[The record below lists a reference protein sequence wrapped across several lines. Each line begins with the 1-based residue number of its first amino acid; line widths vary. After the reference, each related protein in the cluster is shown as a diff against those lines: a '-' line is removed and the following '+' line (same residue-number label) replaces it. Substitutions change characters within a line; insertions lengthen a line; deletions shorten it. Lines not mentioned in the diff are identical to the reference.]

1 MSLFPRLASGF
12 RRLSARASAPF
23 ACGSVLRGRLM
34 RSRPSPADPRPHEF
48 RSRTGAWTK
57 GLPCRTCRNNPRTAV
72 AGDSGY
78 SVTLNVT
85 LPFMI
90 KRFASKVL
98 RRAFEDGNYRR
109 INPQWRTRVE
119 LLLDA
124 LDAAEK
130 VEDLNLLTL
139 GTHPLKGNRK
149 GEWGMTV
156 TKNWRITFRFEA
168 GDADEV
174 DLKDYH

>member
-1 MSLFPRLASGF
+1 MFSGF
-12 RRLSARASAPF
+12 YSQKGESLLLSAVGLGRF
-23 ACGSVLRGRLM
+23 WVLVNL
-34 RSRPSPADPRPHEF
+34 F
-48 RSRTGAWTK
+48 TG
-57 GLPCRTCRNNPRTAV
+57 LV
-72 AGDSGY
+72 
-78 SVTLNVT
+78 
-85 LPFMI
+85 
-90 KRFASKVL
+90 

-109 INPQWRTRVE
+109 INPQWRARVE

-139 GTHPLKGNRK
+139 GTHLLKGNRK

-168 GDADEV
+168 GDAVEV
-174 DLKDYH
+174 DLEDHH

>member
-1 MSLFPRLASGF
+1 METTG
-12 RRLSARASAPF
+12 
-23 ACGSVLRGRLM
+23 GS
-34 RSRPSPADPRPHEF
+34 
-48 RSRTGAWTK
+48 
-57 GLPCRTCRNNPRTAV
+57 
-72 AGDSGY
+72 
-78 SVTLNVT
+78 TLNGGPGLNFFWT
-85 LPFMI
+85 
-90 KRFASKVL
+90 
-98 RRAFEDGNYRR
+98 
-109 INPQWRTRVE
+109 Q
-119 LLLDA
+119 

-174 DLKDYH
+174 DLEDYH

>member
-1 MSLFPRLASGF
+1 MTRM
-12 RRLSARASAPF
+12 ARDAY
-23 ACGSVLRGRLM
+23 GG
-34 RSRPSPADPRPHEF
+34 
-48 RSRTGAWTK
+48 
-57 GLPCRTCRNNPRTAV
+57 GLPPILKAIV
-72 AGDSGY
+72 AAGGEC
-78 SVTLNVT
+78 L
-85 LPFMI
+85 
-90 KRFASKVL
+90 
-98 RRAFEDGNYRR
+98 R
-109 INPQWRTRVE
+109 INPQWRARVE

-168 GDADEV
+168 GDAVEV
-174 DLKDYH
+174 DLEDYH

>member
-1 MSLFPRLASGF
+1 
-12 RRLSARASAPF
+12 
-23 ACGSVLRGRLM
+23 
-34 RSRPSPADPRPHEF
+34 
-48 RSRTGAWTK
+48 
-57 GLPCRTCRNNPRTAV
+57 
-72 AGDSGY
+72 
-78 SVTLNVT
+78 
-85 LPFMI
+85 MI
-90 KRFASKVL
+90 KGFASKVL

-109 INPQWRTRVE
+109 INPQWRARVE

-156 TKNWRITFRFEA
+156 TKNWRITFRFEV
-168 GDADEV
+168 GDAVEV
-174 DLKDYH
+174 DLEEGEDLQDEQDLCKAVSGYLFLFELIIDQNGARAGGSRGSAPGRR

>member
-1 MSLFPRLASGF
+1 MSKYSNPLPAGAGNSS
-12 RRLSARASAPF
+12 RR
-23 ACGSVLRGRLM
+23 
-34 RSRPSPADPRPHEF
+34 
-48 RSRTGAWTK
+48 
-57 GLPCRTCRNNPRTAV
+57 
-72 AGDSGY
+72 
-78 SVTLNVT
+78 VTFDVT
-85 LPFMI
+85 LPFTI
-90 KRFASKVL
+90 KGFTSKVL

-109 INPQWRTRVE
+109 INPQWRARVE

-168 GDADEV
+168 GDAVEV
-174 DLKDYH
+174 DLEDYH

>member
-1 MSLFPRLASGF
+1 M
-12 RRLSARASAPF
+12 
-23 ACGSVLRGRLM
+23 RGRILVQ
-34 RSRPSPADPRPHEF
+34 RCKSRN
-48 RSRTGAWTK
+48 
-57 GLPCRTCRNNPRTAV
+57 CRTLRDIYFASPGSYLAQNADLQRAKLAV
-72 AGDSGY
+72 GDDQEVAAAARRIEHAEIMLGDGGHG
-78 SVTLNVT
+78 VTFNVT

-90 KRFASKVL
+90 KGFASKTL
-98 RRAFEDGNYRR
+98 RRAFEDGDYRR
-109 INPQWRTRVE
+109 INPQWRARVE

-168 GDADEV
+168 GDADKVNLE
-174 DLKDYH
+174 DYH

>member
-1 MSLFPRLASGF
+1 
-12 RRLSARASAPF
+12 
-23 ACGSVLRGRLM
+23 
-34 RSRPSPADPRPHEF
+34 
-48 RSRTGAWTK
+48 
-57 GLPCRTCRNNPRTAV
+57 
-72 AGDSGY
+72 
-78 SVTLNVT
+78 
-85 LPFMI
+85 MI
-90 KRFASKVL
+90 KEFASKVL
-98 RRAFEDGNYRR
+98 RKAFEDGNYRR
-109 INPQWRTRVE
+109 INPQWRARVE

-174 DLKDYH
+174 DLEDYH

>member
-1 MSLFPRLASGF
+1 
-12 RRLSARASAPF
+12 
-23 ACGSVLRGRLM
+23 
-34 RSRPSPADPRPHEF
+34 
-48 RSRTGAWTK
+48 
-57 GLPCRTCRNNPRTAV
+57 
-72 AGDSGY
+72 
-78 SVTLNVT
+78 
-85 LPFMI
+85 MI
-90 KRFASKVL
+90 KGFASKTL
-98 RRAFEDGNYRR
+98 RRAFEDGDYRR
-109 INPQWRTRVE
+109 INPQWRARIE

-168 GDADEV
+168 GDADKVNLE
-174 DLKDYH
+174 DYH